1 MSTASS
7 ARSRSTTGRGP
18 TRDGRAVDRNVP
30 GTPALHLVSMDGVR
44 YRSYVVRIWLADPQE
59 RADTRMRVE
68 WIAQG
73 IEVEARGAPAADLAA
88 RLDRIFTRSLERMTG
103 GTATRWT

>member
-1 MSTASS
+1 
-7 ARSRSTTGRGP
+7 
-18 TRDGRAVDRNVP
+18 
-30 GTPALHLVSMDGVR
+30 MDGVR

-59 RADTRMRVE
+59 RADTRVRVE

-88 RLDRIFTRSLERMTG
+88 RLDRIIHPEYGTRDRRNGDQVDVSNG
-103 GTATRWT
+103 GMP